1 MRWRAACFVLGVA
14 SLSACGGESGAGS
27 KSPDSLER
35 LLRVNDIDGVV
46 DTGSNIRIVPADDP
60 LVSLGQQLFFSRT
73 LSADFDVACA
83 SCHDPRL
90 GGTDRM
96 ALSVGVASE
105 QPWHIGLGR
114 TIDINLDSDPNRDC
128 RVAQSVCGPNVP
140 RNTPT
145 IFNSGLYRKVMFWD
159 GRVEVLSD
167 SPLQIK
173 TPEGGLNADPDAGNS
188 LLQAQALIPL
198 VAPNEMRGYR
208 HLGMDADQYRAMLV
222 SRLKGEDPDANGLVT
237 AQESQN
243 WLALFL
249 AAFPDEQELV
259 TVVQIRDALAAYQSS
274 QTFVDNSWRW
284 YLGGQAPMP
293 NDVREGA
300 ILFHSPLDQ
309 GGLGC
314 ASCHQGDRYTDEAFH
329 NVGFP
334 QIGRGKRADRSD
346 EGRKLVSREATDR
359 FGFRTPGLLNVELTA
374 PYGHSGYFASLDAL
388 LRYHSNPS
396 TDPLTILFS
405 QLEDFFGFNL
415 LDAYPK
421 AATFATAAIAD
432 SSFRGDLLPM
442 RDLTDQ
448 EVLALTAFLRSLTD
462 HCAADLDCIS
472 QWVPSADSDPDGNL
486 LVPGTPSPVDSEYVR
501 LPPPEDYGKGRR
513 LFYANLPARSQF
525 TEAYSCLPS
534 MALNLGL
541 PVFVPSETM
550 LLDPWGNLSL
560 SSPPGPDF
568 QHGFSADAWFSG
580 TPVTP
585 AMQSGGVTAAYL
597 NDDCWPD
604 LVFAGGDDG
613 GGIRLYINR
622 MGLYFNHDEDTID
635 WPAGSDRGARSTG
648 VAVVD
653 LNGDYRRELILGNLY
668 ASNADDT
675 VVPEAGTASRSS
687 VIVLSEDDDG
697 RWYQAGHIP
706 MLRNTF
712 GIAAGDADMDGDLDL
727 YLGHWGE
734 GVSQAGPAFWENR
747 LSEGKLMAS
756 GEAFNLLD
764 SNGTSSQFNFAPAF
778 WDVDGD
784 GRMDLTI
791 ASDFSTSSIHQQT
804 EVDGVFQKVVGSD
817 VLTDQFGMGQAIGD
831 IDNDGDF
838 DWFVNSVFDI
848 TGLNVAARSG
858 NRLYRNDSV
867 PGEVVVTDI
876 SESAGVRDGAW
887 AWGACM
893 ADFNND
899 GWIDIFHENGFGYIP
914 ESLRTPQTGTYI
926 DIYANSFGPY
936 HFTRPRLF
944 INQRHQMDGKVRFL
958 EKGVSWGMNQQTN
971 GRGIT
976 CVDFD
981 RDGDIDIIAMDNS
994 GRPRVWVNQIGHGYG
1009 KRFANFR
1016 IIGVTPNTDAV
1027 GALVSVRADTN
1038 GDGTIDAHEKQVRM
1052 VEANS
1057 NFLGQNLPNLHFGLG
1072 SATVIEELTI
1082 QWPLDSTPLVCND
1095 VEVNRFL
1102 LVDQRTRLCP

>member
-1 MRWRAACFVLGVA
+1 MQWRAACF
-14 SLSACGGESGAGS
+14 LSVSFLAACGGGGGTS
-27 KSPDSLER
+27 SPDPLEH
-35 LLRVNDIDGVV
+35 LLRDSGVDGVV
-46 DTGSNIRIVPADDP
+46 ETGSNIRIVPADDS

-128 RVAQSVCGPNVP
+128 SVALSACGPNVP

-145 IFNSGLYRKVMFWD
+145 IFNSGLYKKVMFWD

-173 TPEGGLNADPDAGNS
+173 TPEGGLNADPDAGDS
-188 LLQAQALIPL
+188 LLEAQALIPL

-208 HLGMDADQYRAMLV
+208 YLGMDADQYRAMLV

-237 AQESQN
+237 AQESQT
-243 WLALFL
+243 WLTLFQ
-249 AAFPDEQELV
+249 AAFPGQQEMA
-259 TVVQIRDALAAYQSS
+259 TIVQIRDALAAYQSS
-274 QTFVDNSWRW
+274 QTFVDNAWRS
-284 YLGGQAPMP
+284 YVGGEAPMP
-293 NDVREGA
+293 DDVRQGA
-300 ILFHSPLDQ
+300 ILFHSPLGQ

-314 ASCHQGDRYTDEAFH
+314 ASCHKGDRYTDEAFH

-346 EGRKLVSREATDR
+346 EGRILVSREETDR

-421 AATFATAAIAD
+421 AATYAADAIAD

-448 EVLALTAFLRSLTD
+448 EVSALTVFLRSLTD
-462 HCAADLDCIS
+462 HCAADMACVS
-472 QWVPSADSDPDGNL
+472 QWVPSPDSDPDGNM

-501 LPPPEDYGKGRR
+501 LPPPADDGEGAR
-513 LFYANLPARSQF
+513 LFYANLPTRSQF

-541 PVFVPSETM
+541 PVFAPHSETI
-550 LLDPWGNLSL
+550 LLDPWGNLNPG
-560 SSPPGPDF
+560 SPPGPDF

-613 GGIRLYINR
+613 AGIRFYINR
-622 MGLYFNHDEDTID
+622 MGLYFNYDEDMID
-635 WPAGSDRGARSTG
+635 WPADSDRGARSTG
-648 VAVVD
+648 VAVAD

-675 VVPEAGTASRSS
+675 IVPEAGTASRSS

-747 LSEGKLMAS
+747 LAEDKLLAS

-764 SNGTSSQFNFAPAF
+764 NNGTSSQFNFSPAF

-784 GRMDLTI
+784 GRMDLSI
-791 ASDFSTSSIHQQT
+791 ASDFSTSSIHRQT
-804 EVDGVFQKVVGSD
+804 GVDGVFQKVVGSD

-838 DWFVNSVFDI
+838 DWFVNSVFDV

-914 ESLRTPQTGTYI
+914 ESLRTAQTGSYI
-926 DIYANSFGPY
+926 DIYATSFGPY

-944 INQRHQMDGKVRFL
+944 INEGHQADGEVQFL
-958 EKGVSWGMNQQTN
+958 ESGVSWGMNQQTN

-981 RDGDIDIIAMDNS
+981 RDGDIDIVAQDNS
-994 GRPRVWVNQIGHGYG
+994 GPPRVWVNQIGHGPARRYINI
-1009 KRFANFR
+1009 RV
-1016 IIGVTPNTDAV
+1016 IGAAPNTDAI
-1027 GALVSVRADTN
+1027 GARVIVRADLD
-1038 GDGTIDAHEKQVRM
+1038 GDAQIASHEQQLRM
-1052 VEANS
+1052 VESNS
-1057 NFLGQNLPNLHFGLG
+1057 NFLGQGLTNVHFGLA
-1072 SATVIEELTI
+1072 SAATVSRLEVH
-1082 QWPLDSTPLVCND
+1082 WPDDPVALVCNN
-1095 VEVNRFL
+1095 VTLNRHVV
-1102 LVDQRTRLCP
+1102 VDQRSKTCP